1 MAPVWEISL
10 PSTSSTGAW
19 PRGDFPEALNSS
31 SDLILTSSKGTW
43 NTSDENTCKSKMSL
57 YTHIA
62 KDQGE
67 TGDFSSPEVEVEVVV
82 FDHRHAGLFTLRGI
96 GEKML
101 RFLGVSGR

>member
-1 MAPVWEISL
+1 
-10 PSTSSTGAW
+10 
-19 PRGDFPEALNSS
+19 
-31 SDLILTSSKGTW
+31 
-43 NTSDENTCKSKMSL
+43 MSL

-82 FDHRHAGLFTLRGI
+82 FDHRHAALFTLRGI